1 MDLSKLT
8 LYPEKNV
15 KLPLYGIMKLPANY
29 EKVLKDKT
37 VIKHTI
43 CPLQNKRILIHFQR
57 LIKYPMVATLVCS
70 V

>member
-1 MDLSKLT
+1 MDLSKTT

-15 KLPLYGIMKLPANY
+15 KLPLYGIIKLPDNY

-37 VIKHTI
+37 HETYNLSSIKESKFI
-43 CPLQNKRILIHFQR
+43 FQR